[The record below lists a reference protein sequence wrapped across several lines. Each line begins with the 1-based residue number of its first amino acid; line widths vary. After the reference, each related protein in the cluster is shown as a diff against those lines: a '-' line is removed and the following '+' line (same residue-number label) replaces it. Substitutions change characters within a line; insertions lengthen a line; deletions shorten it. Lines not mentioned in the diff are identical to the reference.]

1 MSFAELVRVALGTL
15 ASNKL
20 RSALTL
26 LGMVIG
32 VFAIIVAV
40 TAVQVVESSVSGA
53 VSSFGSNR
61 VTASAQAQLGT
72 NDRWRYQPLT
82 YEDVRLIA
90 SRVQIAERVSPEGR
104 RWAQRVRYGGITT
117 DPMINFIG
125 TDEHW
130 LENNGYDLSQ
140 GRFLSPDDVQ
150 FARPVAI
157 LGSSVAQKLFPQENP
172 LGKQVGTDGGSFLVV
187 GVMDEK
193 GQAFGSSQDDLVIM
207 PITRFLSYVG
217 DRRVDVSLN
226 SHAPNALQVG
236 EVVEELTGHLRVVRG
251 LRPGEANNFV
261 VETNESLLEGFSN
274 VAKSVAF
281 GGAGIGLLTLFA
293 AGIGIMNIMLVSV
306 TERTREIGI
315 RKSLGAT
322 KGDIL
327 RQFLLEAIVL
337 CQIGGILGLF
347 SGIGVGNL
355 VGIFFDTGVVV
366 PWGWALSAVFGVS
379 LFGVF
384 FGVYPAWKAAR
395 LDPIDALRFE

>member
-40 TAVQVVESSVSGA
+40 TAVQVVETSVSGA

-82 YEDVRLIA
+82 YDDVRTIA
-90 SRVQIAERVSPEGR
+90 ERVQIAERVSPEGA

-117 DPMINFIG
+117 DPMIRFIG

-130 LENNGYDLSQ
+130 LDNNGYDLSL

-150 FARPVAI
+150 FARPVVV
-157 LGSSVAQKLFPQENP
+157 LGSSVATKLFPQESP

-193 GQAFGSSQDDLVIM
+193 GQAFGSSQDDLFIM

-217 DRRVDVSLN
+217 DRRTDVSLTSN
-226 SHAPNALQVG
+226 APNALQVG

-251 LRPGEANNFV
+251 LRPGEANNFE

-355 VGIFFDTGVVV
+355 VGIFFETGVVI

-379 LFGVF
+379 FFGVF